1 MFALI
6 TAYLAAIG
14 HVIGGGGLPDFAPLL
29 LAAVLIG
36 GTVSGLARSRC
47 TTGQILGL
55 MLASQLAF
63 HLLFAVT
70 AHAGHEH
77 LDLVRMTV
85 FHLCAAVVATAVLAR
100 GEDTLFRLFAALT
113 RAVLQILPPAPV
125 EIGPG
130 WTVVNA
136 ADEHAPATA
145 SCPAPVSRRG
155 PPRTD

>member
-1 MFALI
+1 MFALV
-6 TAYLAAIG
+6 TAYLAALG
-14 HVIGGGGLPDFAPLL
+14 HVVGGGGLPDFAPLL
-29 LAAVLIG
+29 LAAVLIAG
-36 GTVSGLARSRC
+36 SVSGLARGRRS
-47 TTGQILGL
+47 TGQIFGL

-77 LDLVRMTV
+77 LDLVRMAV
-85 FHLCAAVVATAVLAR
+85 FHLLAAVGATAVLAR

-113 RAVLQILPPAPV
+113 RVVLRTLPPAPV
-125 EIGPG
+125 VRTRT

-136 ADEHAPATA
+136 DDERVPATA

-155 PPRTD
+155 PPRTN